1 MINQK
6 GVERAIE
13 AFLAAIGEVPSRE
26 GLRET
31 PQRVA
36 RMCAELFGGN
46 GVDPVEAIDAM
57 FDFPQGDLECDEN
70 GELVILRDV
79 PFFSTCEHHLLPFFG
94 RAHMGYVPN
103 GRIAGASKLAR
114 ALEVVARQLQIQERM
129 TRQLAD
135 TLYRALDADGVAIIT
150 EAEHMCM
157 VARGVRAEGSRV
169 VTTATRGPFARG
181 VTTPSDF
188 LALLQRR

>member
-1 MINQK
+1 MINHK
-6 GVERAIE
+6 EVEKAVL
-13 AFLAAIGEVPSRE
+13 AFLTAIGEVPSRD
-26 GLRET
+26 GLKET

-36 RMCAELFGGN
+36 RMCSELFIGN
-46 GVDPVEAIDAM
+46 GVDPVSAIDAI
-57 FDFPQGDLECDEN
+57 FDFPQGGSEGDEN
-70 GELVILRDV
+70 GQLVMLRDV

-129 TRQLAD
+129 TNQLAD
-135 TLYRALDADGVAIIT
+135 ALYRALDADGVAIIT

-157 VARGVRAEGSRV
+157 VARGVKAQGSLV

-181 VTTPSDF
+181 VTTSSDF